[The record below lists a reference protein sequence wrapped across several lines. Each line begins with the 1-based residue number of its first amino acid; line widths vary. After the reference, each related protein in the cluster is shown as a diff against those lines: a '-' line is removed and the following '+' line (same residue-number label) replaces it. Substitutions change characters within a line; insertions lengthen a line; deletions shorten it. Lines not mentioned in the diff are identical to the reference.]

1 MNYSVEQ
8 YKIFMRKTGLFD
20 MIANHLVNN
29 LVDYALGIETGL
41 DSNGR
46 KNRGGHQMED
56 LVEKYIVAAGFKK
69 DVNYFK
75 EMYLRDIE
83 EKWDIDL
90 SALSNQGKAAKRFDF
105 VIKTDKMIYVIE
117 TNFYGGG
124 GSKLNETAR
133 SYKMLSQEADTIDG
147 FTFVWFTDGI
157 GWKSARGNLRET
169 FEVLDTIYSID
180 DMENGIMLE
189 LFCDRRDGHMK
200 YYYDVVLSFAGED
213 REYVEECAD
222 ILTALGIKVF
232 YDSYEQ
238 DVLWGKDLY
247 TFLADIYSN
256 KARYAIVFISQHYVK
271 KCWTKHEFK
280 FINERMFNS
289 ETEYLL
295 PVFLDD
301 TKLCG
306 IPETQGYLTNKTP
319 YEVAVMFAK
328 R

>member
-1 MNYSVEQ
+1 
-8 YKIFMRKTGLFD
+8 
-20 MIANHLVNN
+20 
-29 LVDYALGIETGL
+29 
-41 DSNGR
+41 
-46 KNRGGHQMED
+46 
-56 LVEKYIVAAGFKK
+56 
-69 DVNYFK
+69 
-75 EMYLRDIE
+75 
-83 EKWDIDL
+83 
-90 SALSNQGKAAKRFDF
+90 
-105 VIKTDKMIYVIE
+105 
-117 TNFYGGG
+117 
-124 GSKLNETAR
+124 
-133 SYKMLSQEADTIDG
+133 
-147 FTFVWFTDGI
+147 
-157 GWKSARGNLRET
+157 
-169 FEVLDTIYSID
+169 
-180 DMENGIMLE
+180 
-189 LFCDRRDGHMK
+189 MK

-306 IPETQGYLTNKTP
+306 IPKTQGYLTNKTP

-328 R
+328 KINKDIDVELMKSELQQSLPTYEITVRGRNVRFYSAVEEFDAEYPLSFLMELYKLDMLYDLFILPALVPN

>member
-1 MNYSVEQ
+1 
-8 YKIFMRKTGLFD
+8 
-20 MIANHLVNN
+20 
-29 LVDYALGIETGL
+29 
-41 DSNGR
+41 
-46 KNRGGHQMED
+46 
-56 LVEKYIVAAGFKK
+56 
-69 DVNYFK
+69 
-75 EMYLRDIE
+75 
-83 EKWDIDL
+83 
-90 SALSNQGKAAKRFDF
+90 
-105 VIKTDKMIYVIE
+105 
-117 TNFYGGG
+117 
-124 GSKLNETAR
+124 
-133 SYKMLSQEADTIDG
+133 
-147 FTFVWFTDGI
+147 
-157 GWKSARGNLRET
+157 
-169 FEVLDTIYSID
+169 
-180 DMENGIMLE
+180 
-189 LFCDRRDGHMK
+189 MK

-328 R
+328 KINKDIDVELMKSELQQSLPTYEIRVRGRNVRFYSAVEEFDAEYPLSFLMELYKLDMLYDLFILPALVPN

>member
-1 MNYSVEQ
+1 
-8 YKIFMRKTGLFD
+8 
-20 MIANHLVNN
+20 
-29 LVDYALGIETGL
+29 
-41 DSNGR
+41 
-46 KNRGGHQMED
+46 
-56 LVEKYIVAAGFKK
+56 
-69 DVNYFK
+69 
-75 EMYLRDIE
+75 
-83 EKWDIDL
+83 
-90 SALSNQGKAAKRFDF
+90 
-105 VIKTDKMIYVIE
+105 
-117 TNFYGGG
+117 
-124 GSKLNETAR
+124 
-133 SYKMLSQEADTIDG
+133 
-147 FTFVWFTDGI
+147 
-157 GWKSARGNLRET
+157 
-169 FEVLDTIYSID
+169 
-180 DMENGIMLE
+180 
-189 LFCDRRDGHMK
+189 MK

-256 KARYAIVFISQHYVK
+256 IARYAIVFISQHYVK

-328 R
+328 KINKDIDVELMKSELQQSLPTYEITVRGRNVRFYSAVEEFDAEYPLSFLMELYKLDMLYDLFILPALVPN

>member
-1 MNYSVEQ
+1 
-8 YKIFMRKTGLFD
+8 
-20 MIANHLVNN
+20 
-29 LVDYALGIETGL
+29 
-41 DSNGR
+41 
-46 KNRGGHQMED
+46 
-56 LVEKYIVAAGFKK
+56 
-69 DVNYFK
+69 
-75 EMYLRDIE
+75 
-83 EKWDIDL
+83 
-90 SALSNQGKAAKRFDF
+90 
-105 VIKTDKMIYVIE
+105 
-117 TNFYGGG
+117 
-124 GSKLNETAR
+124 
-133 SYKMLSQEADTIDG
+133 
-147 FTFVWFTDGI
+147 
-157 GWKSARGNLRET
+157 
-169 FEVLDTIYSID
+169 
-180 DMENGIMLE
+180 
-189 LFCDRRDGHMK
+189 MK

-222 ILTALGIKVF
+222 ILTVLGIKVF

-238 DVLWGKDLY
+238 DALWGKDLY

-328 R
+328 KINKDIDVELMKSELQQSLPTYEITVRGRNVRFYSAVEEFDAEYPLSFLMELYKLDMLYDLFILPALVPN

>member
-1 MNYSVEQ
+1 
-8 YKIFMRKTGLFD
+8 
-20 MIANHLVNN
+20 
-29 LVDYALGIETGL
+29 
-41 DSNGR
+41 
-46 KNRGGHQMED
+46 
-56 LVEKYIVAAGFKK
+56 
-69 DVNYFK
+69 
-75 EMYLRDIE
+75 
-83 EKWDIDL
+83 
-90 SALSNQGKAAKRFDF
+90 
-105 VIKTDKMIYVIE
+105 
-117 TNFYGGG
+117 
-124 GSKLNETAR
+124 
-133 SYKMLSQEADTIDG
+133 
-147 FTFVWFTDGI
+147 
-157 GWKSARGNLRET
+157 
-169 FEVLDTIYSID
+169 
-180 DMENGIMLE
+180 
-189 LFCDRRDGHMK
+189 MK

-306 IPETQGYLTNKTP
+306 IPETQGYLTNITP

-328 R
+328 KINKDIDVELMKSELQQSLPTYEITVRGRNVRFYSAVEEFDAEYPLSFLMELYKLDMLYDLFILPALVPN

>member
-1 MNYSVEQ
+1 
-8 YKIFMRKTGLFD
+8 
-20 MIANHLVNN
+20 
-29 LVDYALGIETGL
+29 
-41 DSNGR
+41 
-46 KNRGGHQMED
+46 
-56 LVEKYIVAAGFKK
+56 
-69 DVNYFK
+69 
-75 EMYLRDIE
+75 
-83 EKWDIDL
+83 
-90 SALSNQGKAAKRFDF
+90 
-105 VIKTDKMIYVIE
+105 
-117 TNFYGGG
+117 
-124 GSKLNETAR
+124 
-133 SYKMLSQEADTIDG
+133 
-147 FTFVWFTDGI
+147 
-157 GWKSARGNLRET
+157 
-169 FEVLDTIYSID
+169 
-180 DMENGIMLE
+180 
-189 LFCDRRDGHMK
+189 MK

-256 KARYAIVFISQHYVK
+256 KARYAIVFVSQHYVK

-280 FINERMFNS
+280 FINERLFNS

-301 TKLCG
+301 TNLCG

-328 R
+328 KINKDIDVELMKSELQQSLPTYEITVRGRNIRFYSAVEEFDAEYPLSVLMELYKLEMLYDLFILPAIVPN

>member
-1 MNYSVEQ
+1 
-8 YKIFMRKTGLFD
+8 
-20 MIANHLVNN
+20 
-29 LVDYALGIETGL
+29 
-41 DSNGR
+41 
-46 KNRGGHQMED
+46 
-56 LVEKYIVAAGFKK
+56 
-69 DVNYFK
+69 
-75 EMYLRDIE
+75 
-83 EKWDIDL
+83 
-90 SALSNQGKAAKRFDF
+90 
-105 VIKTDKMIYVIE
+105 
-117 TNFYGGG
+117 
-124 GSKLNETAR
+124 
-133 SYKMLSQEADTIDG
+133 
-147 FTFVWFTDGI
+147 
-157 GWKSARGNLRET
+157 
-169 FEVLDTIYSID
+169 
-180 DMENGIMLE
+180 
-189 LFCDRRDGHMK
+189 MK

-328 R
+328 KINKDIDVELMKSELQQSLPTYEITVRGRNVRFYSVVEEFDAEYPLSFLMELYKLDMLYDLFILPALVPN

>member
-1 MNYSVEQ
+1 
-8 YKIFMRKTGLFD
+8 
-20 MIANHLVNN
+20 
-29 LVDYALGIETGL
+29 
-41 DSNGR
+41 
-46 KNRGGHQMED
+46 
-56 LVEKYIVAAGFKK
+56 
-69 DVNYFK
+69 
-75 EMYLRDIE
+75 
-83 EKWDIDL
+83 
-90 SALSNQGKAAKRFDF
+90 
-105 VIKTDKMIYVIE
+105 
-117 TNFYGGG
+117 
-124 GSKLNETAR
+124 
-133 SYKMLSQEADTIDG
+133 
-147 FTFVWFTDGI
+147 
-157 GWKSARGNLRET
+157 
-169 FEVLDTIYSID
+169 
-180 DMENGIMLE
+180 
-189 LFCDRRDGHMK
+189 MK

-328 R
+328 KINKDIVVELMKSELQQSLPTYEITVRGRNVRFYSAVEEFDAEYPLSFLMELYKLDMLYDLFILPALVPN

>member
-1 MNYSVEQ
+1 
-8 YKIFMRKTGLFD
+8 
-20 MIANHLVNN
+20 
-29 LVDYALGIETGL
+29 
-41 DSNGR
+41 
-46 KNRGGHQMED
+46 
-56 LVEKYIVAAGFKK
+56 
-69 DVNYFK
+69 
-75 EMYLRDIE
+75 
-83 EKWDIDL
+83 
-90 SALSNQGKAAKRFDF
+90 
-105 VIKTDKMIYVIE
+105 
-117 TNFYGGG
+117 
-124 GSKLNETAR
+124 
-133 SYKMLSQEADTIDG
+133 
-147 FTFVWFTDGI
+147 
-157 GWKSARGNLRET
+157 
-169 FEVLDTIYSID
+169 
-180 DMENGIMLE
+180 
-189 LFCDRRDGHMK
+189 MK

-328 R
+328 KINKDIDVELMKSELQQSLPTYEITVRGRNVRFYSAVEEVDAEYPLSFLMELYKLDMLYDLFILPALVPN

>member
-1 MNYSVEQ
+1 
-8 YKIFMRKTGLFD
+8 
-20 MIANHLVNN
+20 
-29 LVDYALGIETGL
+29 
-41 DSNGR
+41 
-46 KNRGGHQMED
+46 
-56 LVEKYIVAAGFKK
+56 
-69 DVNYFK
+69 
-75 EMYLRDIE
+75 
-83 EKWDIDL
+83 
-90 SALSNQGKAAKRFDF
+90 
-105 VIKTDKMIYVIE
+105 
-117 TNFYGGG
+117 
-124 GSKLNETAR
+124 
-133 SYKMLSQEADTIDG
+133 
-147 FTFVWFTDGI
+147 
-157 GWKSARGNLRET
+157 
-169 FEVLDTIYSID
+169 
-180 DMENGIMLE
+180 
-189 LFCDRRDGHMK
+189 MK

-247 TFLADIYSN
+247 TFLADTYSN

-328 R
+328 KINKDIDVELMKSELQQSPPTYEITVRGRNVRFYSAVEEFDAEYPLSFLMELYKLDMLYDLFILPALVPN

>member
-1 MNYSVEQ
+1 
-8 YKIFMRKTGLFD
+8 
-20 MIANHLVNN
+20 
-29 LVDYALGIETGL
+29 
-41 DSNGR
+41 
-46 KNRGGHQMED
+46 
-56 LVEKYIVAAGFKK
+56 
-69 DVNYFK
+69 
-75 EMYLRDIE
+75 
-83 EKWDIDL
+83 
-90 SALSNQGKAAKRFDF
+90 
-105 VIKTDKMIYVIE
+105 
-117 TNFYGGG
+117 
-124 GSKLNETAR
+124 
-133 SYKMLSQEADTIDG
+133 
-147 FTFVWFTDGI
+147 
-157 GWKSARGNLRET
+157 
-169 FEVLDTIYSID
+169 
-180 DMENGIMLE
+180 
-189 LFCDRRDGHMK
+189 MK

-328 R
+328 KINKDIDVELMKSELQQGLPTYEITVRGRNVRFYSAVEEFDAEYPLSFLMELYKLDMLYDLFILPALVPN

>member
-1 MNYSVEQ
+1 
-8 YKIFMRKTGLFD
+8 
-20 MIANHLVNN
+20 
-29 LVDYALGIETGL
+29 
-41 DSNGR
+41 
-46 KNRGGHQMED
+46 
-56 LVEKYIVAAGFKK
+56 
-69 DVNYFK
+69 
-75 EMYLRDIE
+75 
-83 EKWDIDL
+83 
-90 SALSNQGKAAKRFDF
+90 
-105 VIKTDKMIYVIE
+105 
-117 TNFYGGG
+117 
-124 GSKLNETAR
+124 
-133 SYKMLSQEADTIDG
+133 
-147 FTFVWFTDGI
+147 
-157 GWKSARGNLRET
+157 
-169 FEVLDTIYSID
+169 
-180 DMENGIMLE
+180 
-189 LFCDRRDGHMK
+189 MK

-289 ETEYLL
+289 ETEYSL

-328 R
+328 KINKDIDVELMKSELQQSLPTYEITVRGRNVRFYSAVEEFDAEYPLSFLMELYKLDMLYDLFILPALVPN

>member
-1 MNYSVEQ
+1 
-8 YKIFMRKTGLFD
+8 
-20 MIANHLVNN
+20 
-29 LVDYALGIETGL
+29 
-41 DSNGR
+41 
-46 KNRGGHQMED
+46 
-56 LVEKYIVAAGFKK
+56 
-69 DVNYFK
+69 
-75 EMYLRDIE
+75 
-83 EKWDIDL
+83 
-90 SALSNQGKAAKRFDF
+90 
-105 VIKTDKMIYVIE
+105 
-117 TNFYGGG
+117 
-124 GSKLNETAR
+124 
-133 SYKMLSQEADTIDG
+133 
-147 FTFVWFTDGI
+147 
-157 GWKSARGNLRET
+157 
-169 FEVLDTIYSID
+169 
-180 DMENGIMLE
+180 
-189 LFCDRRDGHMK
+189 MK

-238 DVLWGKDLY
+238 DALWGKDLY

-328 R
+328 KINKDIDVELMKSELQQSLPTYEITVRGRNVRFYSAVEEFDAEYPLSFLMELYKLDMLYDLFILPALVPN

>member
-1 MNYSVEQ
+1 
-8 YKIFMRKTGLFD
+8 
-20 MIANHLVNN
+20 
-29 LVDYALGIETGL
+29 
-41 DSNGR
+41 
-46 KNRGGHQMED
+46 
-56 LVEKYIVAAGFKK
+56 
-69 DVNYFK
+69 
-75 EMYLRDIE
+75 
-83 EKWDIDL
+83 
-90 SALSNQGKAAKRFDF
+90 
-105 VIKTDKMIYVIE
+105 
-117 TNFYGGG
+117 
-124 GSKLNETAR
+124 
-133 SYKMLSQEADTIDG
+133 
-147 FTFVWFTDGI
+147 
-157 GWKSARGNLRET
+157 
-169 FEVLDTIYSID
+169 
-180 DMENGIMLE
+180 
-189 LFCDRRDGHMK
+189 MK

-256 KARYAIVFISQHYVK
+256 KARDAIVFISQHYVK

-328 R
+328 KINKDIDVELMKSELQQSLPTYEITVRGRNVRFYSAVEEFDAEYPLSFLMELYKLDMLYDLFILPALVPN

>member
-1 MNYSVEQ
+1 
-8 YKIFMRKTGLFD
+8 
-20 MIANHLVNN
+20 
-29 LVDYALGIETGL
+29 
-41 DSNGR
+41 
-46 KNRGGHQMED
+46 
-56 LVEKYIVAAGFKK
+56 
-69 DVNYFK
+69 
-75 EMYLRDIE
+75 
-83 EKWDIDL
+83 
-90 SALSNQGKAAKRFDF
+90 
-105 VIKTDKMIYVIE
+105 
-117 TNFYGGG
+117 
-124 GSKLNETAR
+124 
-133 SYKMLSQEADTIDG
+133 
-147 FTFVWFTDGI
+147 
-157 GWKSARGNLRET
+157 
-169 FEVLDTIYSID
+169 
-180 DMENGIMLE
+180 
-189 LFCDRRDGHMK
+189 MK

-328 R
+328 KINKDIDVELMKSELQQSLPTYEITVRGRNVRFYSAVEEFDAEYPLSFLMELYKLGMLLLRLFFFLRFWVYIVGGAWQYNPLDRLL

>member
-1 MNYSVEQ
+1 
-8 YKIFMRKTGLFD
+8 
-20 MIANHLVNN
+20 
-29 LVDYALGIETGL
+29 
-41 DSNGR
+41 
-46 KNRGGHQMED
+46 
-56 LVEKYIVAAGFKK
+56 
-69 DVNYFK
+69 
-75 EMYLRDIE
+75 
-83 EKWDIDL
+83 
-90 SALSNQGKAAKRFDF
+90 
-105 VIKTDKMIYVIE
+105 
-117 TNFYGGG
+117 
-124 GSKLNETAR
+124 
-133 SYKMLSQEADTIDG
+133 
-147 FTFVWFTDGI
+147 
-157 GWKSARGNLRET
+157 
-169 FEVLDTIYSID
+169 
-180 DMENGIMLE
+180 
-189 LFCDRRDGHMK
+189 MK

-232 YDSYEQ
+232 YDAYEQ

-328 R
+328 KINKDIDVELMKSELQQSLPTYEITVRGRNVRFYSAVEEFDAEYPLSFLMELYKLDMLYDLFILPALVPN

>member
-1 MNYSVEQ
+1 
-8 YKIFMRKTGLFD
+8 
-20 MIANHLVNN
+20 
-29 LVDYALGIETGL
+29 
-41 DSNGR
+41 
-46 KNRGGHQMED
+46 
-56 LVEKYIVAAGFKK
+56 
-69 DVNYFK
+69 
-75 EMYLRDIE
+75 
-83 EKWDIDL
+83 
-90 SALSNQGKAAKRFDF
+90 
-105 VIKTDKMIYVIE
+105 
-117 TNFYGGG
+117 
-124 GSKLNETAR
+124 
-133 SYKMLSQEADTIDG
+133 
-147 FTFVWFTDGI
+147 
-157 GWKSARGNLRET
+157 
-169 FEVLDTIYSID
+169 
-180 DMENGIMLE
+180 
-189 LFCDRRDGHMK
+189 MK

-256 KARYAIVFISQHYVK
+256 KARYAIVFVSQHYVK
-271 KCWTKHEFK
+271 KRWTKHEFK
-280 FINERMFNS
+280 FINERLFNS

-328 R
+328 KINKDIDVELMKSELKQSLPTYEITVRGRNVRFYSAVEEFDAEYPLSFLMELYKLEMLYDLFILPAIVPN

>member
-1 MNYSVEQ
+1 
-8 YKIFMRKTGLFD
+8 
-20 MIANHLVNN
+20 
-29 LVDYALGIETGL
+29 
-41 DSNGR
+41 
-46 KNRGGHQMED
+46 
-56 LVEKYIVAAGFKK
+56 
-69 DVNYFK
+69 
-75 EMYLRDIE
+75 
-83 EKWDIDL
+83 
-90 SALSNQGKAAKRFDF
+90 
-105 VIKTDKMIYVIE
+105 
-117 TNFYGGG
+117 
-124 GSKLNETAR
+124 
-133 SYKMLSQEADTIDG
+133 
-147 FTFVWFTDGI
+147 
-157 GWKSARGNLRET
+157 
-169 FEVLDTIYSID
+169 
-180 DMENGIMLE
+180 
-189 LFCDRRDGHMK
+189 MK

-213 REYVEECAD
+213 RKYVEECAD

-328 R
+328 KINKDIDVELMKSELQQSLPTYEITVRGRNVRFYSAVEEFDAEYPLSFLMELYKLDMLYDLFILPALVPN

>member
-1 MNYSVEQ
+1 
-8 YKIFMRKTGLFD
+8 
-20 MIANHLVNN
+20 
-29 LVDYALGIETGL
+29 
-41 DSNGR
+41 
-46 KNRGGHQMED
+46 
-56 LVEKYIVAAGFKK
+56 
-69 DVNYFK
+69 
-75 EMYLRDIE
+75 
-83 EKWDIDL
+83 
-90 SALSNQGKAAKRFDF
+90 
-105 VIKTDKMIYVIE
+105 
-117 TNFYGGG
+117 
-124 GSKLNETAR
+124 
-133 SYKMLSQEADTIDG
+133 
-147 FTFVWFTDGI
+147 
-157 GWKSARGNLRET
+157 
-169 FEVLDTIYSID
+169 
-180 DMENGIMLE
+180 
-189 LFCDRRDGHMK
+189 MK

-328 R
+328 KINKDIDVELMKSELQQRLPTYEITVRGRNVRFYSAVEEFDAEYPLSFLMELYKLDMLYDLFILPALVPN

>member
-1 MNYSVEQ
+1 
-8 YKIFMRKTGLFD
+8 
-20 MIANHLVNN
+20 
-29 LVDYALGIETGL
+29 
-41 DSNGR
+41 
-46 KNRGGHQMED
+46 
-56 LVEKYIVAAGFKK
+56 
-69 DVNYFK
+69 
-75 EMYLRDIE
+75 
-83 EKWDIDL
+83 
-90 SALSNQGKAAKRFDF
+90 
-105 VIKTDKMIYVIE
+105 
-117 TNFYGGG
+117 
-124 GSKLNETAR
+124 
-133 SYKMLSQEADTIDG
+133 
-147 FTFVWFTDGI
+147 
-157 GWKSARGNLRET
+157 
-169 FEVLDTIYSID
+169 
-180 DMENGIMLE
+180 
-189 LFCDRRDGHMK
+189 MK

-289 ETEYLL
+289 ETEYPL

-328 R
+328 KINKDIDVELMKSELQQSLPTYEITVRGRNVRFYSAVEEFDAEYPLSFLMELYKLDMLYDLFILPALVPN

>member
-1 MNYSVEQ
+1 
-8 YKIFMRKTGLFD
+8 
-20 MIANHLVNN
+20 
-29 LVDYALGIETGL
+29 
-41 DSNGR
+41 
-46 KNRGGHQMED
+46 
-56 LVEKYIVAAGFKK
+56 
-69 DVNYFK
+69 
-75 EMYLRDIE
+75 
-83 EKWDIDL
+83 
-90 SALSNQGKAAKRFDF
+90 
-105 VIKTDKMIYVIE
+105 
-117 TNFYGGG
+117 
-124 GSKLNETAR
+124 
-133 SYKMLSQEADTIDG
+133 
-147 FTFVWFTDGI
+147 
-157 GWKSARGNLRET
+157 
-169 FEVLDTIYSID
+169 
-180 DMENGIMLE
+180 
-189 LFCDRRDGHMK
+189 MK

-328 R
+328 KINKDIDVELMKSELQQSLPIYEITVRGRNVRFYSAVEEFDAEYPLSFLMELYKLDMLYDLFILPALVPN